1 MSLICTGAEP
11 MCAEGGAMV
20 TEAMWLAANG
30 RSKGT
35 GGTESARFTFT
46 GVEVILARLWR
57 WRKVPRKRRASY
69 GASRVTGEKKGP
81 NE

>member
-20 TEAMWLAANG
+20 TEALWLAASG

-46 GVEVILARLWR
+46 GVEVILARL
-57 WRKVPRKRRASY
+57 
-69 GASRVTGEKKGP
+69 
-81 NE
+81 